1 MSLHWYFQCQFN
13 TTQFILV
20 FSLSIFVIL
29 YSYSEKPV
37 IVQYVYLFDQSACVW
52 LISHSHLHSTPHFT
66 WILPLHARLPLPH
79 RWRWLHLA
87 CAPACHAGE
96 DLGLPCWAPH
106 HFQGLTLCTGSL
118 VPFPLRGPAH
128 FTFWVTCKEIHRSW
142 VNS

>member
-87 CAPACHAGE
+87 CAPACHAGWGPRTSM
-96 DLGLPCWAPH
+96 LGSSPLSGSYTLYGVPC
-106 HFQGLTLCTGSL
+106 S
-118 VPFPLRGPAH
+118 FPTP
-128 FTFWVTCKEIHRSW
+128 WTCSFYILSY
-142 VNS
+142 V